1 MGQWQDLQKYILM
14 CFQRDS
20 RDTSV
25 KWRDGRLPP
34 STPQEA
40 VTTLG
45 ISSGENV
52 KNPVYKHLSEYQAL
66 GQVVLPSE
74 VRSALK
80 TVGHPTPTPPWPGTL
95 TGTPGRRPAGLGVP
109 LSLAGGRGGVPESP
123 PPRQEARLELGS
135 GRDAC
140 RPLRS
145 SGSNPSSARATPRR
159 WTSCLGASVSPLGV
173 SRASPGSCLEMQLL
187 RSPRTCRIRPAG
199 GAQQSGREQV
209 PGVMLLRGKGWAP
222 LLRAIDRCKKP

>member
-20 RDTSV
+20 WDTSV

-95 TGTPGRRPAGLGVP
+95 TGYSVTGA
-109 LSLAGGRGGVPESP
+109 S
-123 PPRQEARLELGS
+123 
-135 GRDAC
+135 
-140 RPLRS
+140 LRS
-145 SGSNPSSARATPRR
+145 FILSCPPATVVPVPSVRNNINWGQGP
-159 WTSCLGASVSPLGV
+159 
-173 SRASPGSCLEMQLL
+173 
-187 RSPRTCRIRPAG
+187 
-199 GAQQSGREQV
+199 
-209 PGVMLLRGKGWAP
+209 
-222 LLRAIDRCKKP
+222 

>member
-1 MGQWQDLQKYILM
+1 MLRGPRAK
-14 CFQRDS
+14 RH
-20 RDTSV
+20 
-25 KWRDGRLPP
+25 RLWVSCPEGGGTLAGGTNGGSANLYPGVAPARSPRGHEHERARARARPRPCPLAPAGGAGLPRARACRSP
-34 STPQEA
+34 ST
-40 VTTLG
+40 L
-45 ISSGENV
+45 
-52 KNPVYKHLSEYQAL
+52 
-66 GQVVLPSE
+66 
-74 VRSALK
+74 
-80 TVGHPTPTPPWPGTL
+80 
-95 TGTPGRRPAGLGVP
+95 GRRPAGLGVP

-222 LLRAIDRCKKP
+222 LLRAIDSEED